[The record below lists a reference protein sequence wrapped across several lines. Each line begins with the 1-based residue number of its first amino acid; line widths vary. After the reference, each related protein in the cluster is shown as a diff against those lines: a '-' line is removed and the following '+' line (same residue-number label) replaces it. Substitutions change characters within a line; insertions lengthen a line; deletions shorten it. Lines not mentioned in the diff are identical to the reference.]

1 MLDKFCSSPHQV
13 AFGGGLVKG
22 WGDLDQRGLVA
33 TQGKGEG
40 SWGLVQP
47 LLASRE
53 LDPPRKVSLCWHGRF
68 NDPKVDAASLLRS
81 PPRAAAVP
89 RQHVARQNTHE
100 NMLPGKTHMRQPFVK
115 YSLMGQ
121 VLTIKHWDFAGDG
134 LFGIARKHP
143 EDLPEG
149 TCLQEL
155 LPEVVTRGRGRN
167 QAGGG
172 KVLFTRNLISSTRL
186 RRGRFFIDICYYLF
200 LDHLGVGTHTTTSY
214 HFKETLISR

>member
-1 MLDKFCSSPHQV
+1 M
-13 AFGGGLVKG
+13 
-22 WGDLDQRGLVA
+22 
-33 TQGKGEG
+33 
-40 SWGLVQP
+40 QP

-100 NMLPGKTHMRQPFVK
+100 NMLPGKTHTRQPFLK

-121 VLTIKHWDFAGDG
+121 VLTIKHRDFAGDG

-143 EDLPEG
+143 EDLPAG
-149 TCLQEL
+149 TFFAR
-155 LPEVVTRGRGRN
+155 VVTRGCYQGQREEIGRWW
-167 QAGGG
+167 QSPFHP
-172 KVLFTRNLISSTRL
+172 KS
-186 RRGRFFIDICYYLF
+186 DF
-200 LDHLGVGTHTTTSY
+200 LDKIEKGSLFYG
-214 HFKETLISR
+214 